1 MDAAYDHIQEEVIR
15 SETPKPGESQP
26 RPGGSLNT
34 EFQEAYRSFSASP
47 WGTKLGG
54 LWGAV
59 RKQGESLYQGAQEEA
74 TAVREEALK
83 GLTDLKSS
91 LVTRSRPLSTGEG
104 LASPSESGTSE
115 GDRATTKEQ
124 TDREVLESESIISRL
139 KTEAAKRLKDI
150 EKAEDAADEAL
161 LKFGTNLRN
170 FLKDAVSI
178 APPSEEET
186 KAGKKDIL
194 YESKDRDGKRVI
206 HSTRFD
212 ARLHVIHSSQ
222 DNFTKDPASSEYDK
236 WSADFNV
243 EKKTDD
249 ISKDLEK
256 YVELRRAME
265 KLVPEKV
272 EYALFWKR
280 YYFLRMVIE
289 TEENRRK
296 ELLKGISKLAVSSLL
311 LVSNNHPPQ
320 PPPKKKK

>member
-1 MDAAYDHIQEEVIR
+1 MDAVYDHIQEEVLQ
-15 SETPKPGESQP
+15 SETPQPGESQP
-26 RPGGSLNT
+26 RPEGSLNT

-47 WGTKLGG
+47 WAAKLGG

-59 RKQGESLYQGAQEEA
+59 KKQGESLYQEAQEEA

-83 GLTDLKSS
+83 GFTDLKSS
-91 LVTRSRPLSTGEG
+91 LVIRARSLSTGEG
-104 LASPSESGTSE
+104 PASSSKAGTSE
-115 GDRATTKEQ
+115 GDGAATKEQ
-124 TDREVLESESIISRL
+124 TDREVLESEGIISRL

-194 YESKDRDGKRVI
+194 YESKDQDGKRVI

-212 ARLHVIHSSQ
+212 ARLHVIHSSL
-222 DNFTKDPASSEYDK
+222 DSFTKDPASSEYDK
-236 WSADFNV
+236 WSTDFNV

-256 YVELRRAME
+256 YEELRRAME

-289 TEENRRK
+289 SEENRRK
-296 ELLKGISKLAVSSLL
+296 ELLKGIYKLCCFKHVSSR
-311 LVSNNHPPQ
+311 
-320 PPPKKKK
+320 